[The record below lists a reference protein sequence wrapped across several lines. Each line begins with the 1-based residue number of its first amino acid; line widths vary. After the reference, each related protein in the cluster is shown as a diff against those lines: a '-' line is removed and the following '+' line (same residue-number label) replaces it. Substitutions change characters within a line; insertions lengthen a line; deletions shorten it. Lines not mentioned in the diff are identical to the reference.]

1 MDYLFNKITGESR
14 PLPPLPEDADADYGA
29 CGLATRYR
37 KKHVNFYPRRKPA
50 DLLVTLVIVVA
61 TVVAFWGGGGVITLM
76 HGLSTE
82 PRAMYGLEGGSHPI
96 LKSYGEMEGLVQVL

>member
-50 DLLVTLVIVVA
+50 DLLVTLVIVVV
-61 TVVAFWGGGGVITLM
+61 TVVAFGGEGDNNFNTWAFHRAQSHVWSRRRVTPHSEIIGGI
-76 HGLSTE
+76 
-82 PRAMYGLEGGSHPI
+82 
-96 LKSYGEMEGLVQVL
+96 EGLVQVL